1 MRPQTLIQRI
11 SECGYTFELKN
22 SDIIL
27 RYTRQDEPSLVHKEK
42 VLSLVNELKAHK
54 PEIIQYLKDEHF
66 LNTFQDTVNE
76 MAGKYKNRLF
86 DYTRS
91 QKSEKFEQ
99 FNQVENRINK
109 FWNDGNFENF
119 QKELETWKNIYTDLL
134 KLFSEA
140 EKHN

>member
-54 PEIIQYLKDEHF
+54 PEIIQYLKAEHF
-66 LNTFQDTVNE
+66 LNTFRDTANE
-76 MAGKYKNRLF
+76 MACKSKDRLF
-86 DYTRS
+86 DYARS
-91 QKSEKFEQ
+91 RNPEKHEQ

-109 FWNDGNFENF
+109 FWDEGNLENF
-119 QKELETWKNIYTDLL
+119 QKELANWKNIYTDLL
-134 KLFSEA
+134 KLFSGD
-140 EKHN
+140 KGS

>member
-27 RYTRQDEPSLVHKEK
+27 KYTRQDEPSLVHKEK

-109 FWNDGNFENF
+109 
-119 QKELETWKNIYTDLL
+119 Y
-134 KLFSEA
+134 
-140 EKHN
+140 

>member
-1 MRPQTLIQRI
+1 MTAKVLVFKL
-11 SECGYTFELKN
+11 SECGYRFSLSGDNIVLKYIGSDDPKSEEILPLVSEL
-22 SDIIL
+22 
-27 RYTRQDEPSLVHKEK
+27 RQ
-42 VLSLVNELKAHK
+42 HK

-86 DYTRS
+86 EYTRS
-91 QKSEKFEQ
+91 QNPEKFEQ
-99 FNQVENRINK
+99 FDQVENRINK
-109 FWNDGNFENF
+109 YWDEGNFENF
-119 QKELETWKNIYTDLL
+119 QKELENWKNIYTDLL